1 MLTDSEEREL
11 QEAVEQGRRAQI
23 VREFMK
29 EFLLEAR
36 TQTISRLEQD
46 SFNDSDELLAPIV
59 YLRTLRLFE
68 LDVEKYISL
77 GEIAEGRLNEDGE

>member
-11 QEAVEQGRRAQI
+11 REAVEQGRRAQI